1 MKQIENKLITGLIES
16 LKTLETPIVI
26 IPHMNPDGDAIGSS
40 LGFGRVLRNSG
51 KIVSVIAPDSF
62 PSFYKWMTGS
72 RDIILYNNDKKKA
85 DEKINEAG
93 MIICMDFNEISRTGN
108 MASVI
113 ENFKGK
119 RILIDHHPEPQCF
132 ADITFSYPDSSSSSE
147 LAFHIIN
154 EMGYE
159 NFIDKESAECL
170 YCGIMTDTGSFDY
183 SIRDPQTFRS
193 LSDLITYS
201 IDPIEIHHNVFDTYS
216 EDRMRLLGYCLSEG
230 MEVFPEY
237 NAAMISLPRDIQ
249 KRFNYVKGDNEGFV
263 NYPLSIKGI
272 RFSVLFS
279 EIKDQVKVSLR
290 STGSFSVTEIAR
302 DYYNGGGHC
311 NASGGEISNMSLEEV
326 KAQFRKNLPEYIKN
340 MEKEKEG
347 K

>member
-1 MKQIENKLITGLIES
+1 MNQIENKLIVGFLTE
-16 LKTLETPIVI
+16 LKKLETPIVI

-40 LGFGRVLRNSG
+40 LGLCRVLKKSG
-51 KIVSVIAPDSF
+51 KKVSVIAPDGF

-72 RDIILYNNDKKKA
+72 NDIILYNNDKKKA
-85 DEKINEAG
+85 DGKIKEAG
-93 MIICMDFNEISRTGN
+93 MIICMDFNEISRTGD
-108 MASVI
+108 MAPVI
-113 ENFKGK
+113 EKFKGK
-119 RILIDHHPEPQCF
+119 RILIDHHPDPQCF
-132 ADITFSYPDSSSSSE
+132 SDITISYPESSSSAE
-147 LAFHIIN
+147 LTFHIIN
-154 EMGYE
+154 EIGYE
-159 NFIDKESAECL
+159 KFMDKESAECL

-183 SIRDPQTFRS
+183 SIRNPETFRS
-193 LSDLITYS
+193 LSDLIKYP

-216 EDRMRLLGYCLSEG
+216 EDRMRLLGYCLGEG

-237 NAAMISLPRDIQ
+237 HAAMISLPREIQ

-290 STGSFSVTEIAR
+290 STGTFSVTEIAR

-326 KAQFRKNLPEYIKN
+326 KNQFRKNLPEYIKN
-340 MEKEKEG
+340 MKEEE
-347 K
+347 